1 MLFEK
6 FELSQE
12 LLNGLN
18 DVNYSKPTE
27 LQLRVIPDIL
37 KGKNAV
43 IKARSGMGK
52 DGSYIIPIIE
62 NLNKS
67 SSKDHT
73 RTLIVTPEVE
83 HARKVD
89 EFVWAV
95 GYHAGTHCVSVDM
108 DGDRDEQKEAIKQG
122 VDIVV
127 ANPGRLEE
135 FQKEDSISFEELQY
149 IVIDDA
155 YKMSKMGLISKFE
168 PILEEY
174 ADKTQVLL
182 YSDRMSDELKD
193 LINKHISDPSFF
205 GFEDE
210 LGGTGNKQE
219 EKEESESEEDQKT
232 DRSQEQKQDK
242 STKKEDTSS
251 DGPIEKK
258 RDIPPPEVATDLSQG
273 YILVPP
279 RMKISTLMAH
289 LDETP
294 EDNVLVFT
302 ASKRGTDRLFRVLR
316 KRGITVRSIHERL
329 PKKERER
336 RYSAFKT
343 GEYQFLLITD
353 ISARDIDFD
362 HVKQVINYDV
372 PNSVDEYRYRANLVG
387 SGKANRVVS
396 LVSKQDRD
404 DINSITK
411 EVGNEP
417 VELPLPEK
425 AQEKLKERSKSKS
438 NKKKNK
444 NKRSRGR
451 TKSNNN
457 GNNKKSRN
465 QSNRS
470 NRRSKKKKRGDQPE
484 LPKPSYD
491 KLEGGRVGKSEKTK
505 GEEKEKE
512 KGGVVK
518 FFKKLF
524 SS

>member
-1 MLFEK
+1 MLFEE

-12 LLNGLN
+12 LLNGLK

-27 LQLRVIPDIL
+27 LQIRVIPDIL

-62 NLNKS
+62 NLNKTQ
-67 SSKDHT
+67 SKEHT
-73 RTLIVTPEVE
+73 RTLILTPEVD

-108 DGDRDEQKEAIKQG
+108 DGDRGEQKEAIKQG

-135 FQKEDSISFEELQY
+135 FLEDDSISFQNLEY
-149 IVIDDA
+149 IVLDDA
-155 YKMSKMGLISKFE
+155 YKMAKMGLIAKFE
-168 PILEEY
+168 PILKEY

-182 YSDRMSDELKD
+182 YSDRLHDDLKELID
-193 LINKHISDPSFF
+193 QYISEPSVF
-205 GFEDE
+205 GFEKE
-210 LGGTGNKQE
+210 LGIEDEDETENKKNKEDQAENNSNSEKKENKQ
-219 EKEESESEEDQKT
+219 
-232 DRSQEQKQDK
+232 
-242 STKKEDTSS
+242 STNE
-251 DGPIEKK
+251 PVEKK
-258 RDIPPPEVATDLSQG
+258 RDIPPPTLHDTDLTQG

-336 RYSAFKT
+336 RYKAFKT

-353 ISARDIDFD
+353 ISAKDIDFD

-372 PNSVDEYRYRANLVG
+372 PNSVDEYRYRAGLVG
-387 SGKANRVVS
+387 SGKANRIVS

-404 DINSITK
+404 DINAISK
-411 EVGNEP
+411 EIGSEP
-417 VELPLPEK
+417 AELPLPEK
-425 AQEKLKERSKSKS
+425 AKEKLKERSKSNNNKS
-438 NKKKNK
+438 KNNRGRGRSKSKNKKRSDNTSGSRGKP
-444 NKRSRGR
+444 KRS
-451 TKSNNN
+451 S
-457 GNNKKSRN
+457 
-465 QSNRS
+465 
-470 NRRSKKKKRGDQPE
+470 RRSSKKKRGSEPE

-491 KLEGGRVGKSEKTK
+491 KLDGGRHGSGQ
-505 GEEKEKE
+505 GEEEKDKNKKKE

-518 FFKKLF
+518 FFKNLF
-524 SS
+524 S

>member
-1 MLFEK
+1 LLFEK

-12 LLNGLN
+12 LLNGLK

-27 LQLRVIPDIL
+27 LQVRVIPDIL

-62 NLNKS
+62 NLNKNR
-67 SSKDHT
+67 SKEHT
-73 RTLIVTPEVE
+73 RTLILTPEVD
-83 HARKVD
+83 HARKVH

-95 GYHAGTHCVSVDM
+95 GYHADTHCVSVDM

-135 FQKEDSISFEELQY
+135 FLKDDSISFQDLEY

-155 YKMSKMGLISKFE
+155 YKMSKMGLIPKFE
-168 PILEEY
+168 PILKEF
-174 ADKTQVLL
+174 AKKTQVLL
-182 YSDRMSDELKD
+182 YSDRLNDELKE
-193 LINKHISDPSFF
+193 LIDKYLTEPSVF
-205 GFEDE
+205 GFENE
-210 LGGTGNKQE
+210 LGLESGNTGGKDEQE
-219 EKEESESEEDQKT
+219 EDSP
-232 DRSQEQKQDK
+232 
-242 STKKEDTSS
+242 KEDTVEQPESKNE
-251 DGPIEKK
+251 PVEKK
-258 RDIPPPEVATDLSQG
+258 RDVPPPSLDTDLTQG

-336 RYSAFKT
+336 RYKAFKT

-353 ISARDIDFD
+353 ISAKDIDFD

-372 PNSVDEYRYRANLVG
+372 PNNVDEYRYRAGLVG
-387 SGKANRVVS
+387 SGKANRIVS

-404 DINSITK
+404 DIKAISK
-411 EVGNEP
+411 EIGSEP
-417 VELPLPEK
+417 TELPLPEK
-425 AQEKLKERSKSKS
+425 AKEKLIERSKSNDSKSKNKKRNRGRGRSQSKDKSHGNKRSGS
-438 NKKKNK
+438 NKKKP
-444 NKRSRGR
+444 
-451 TKSNNN
+451 
-457 GNNKKSRN
+457 
-465 QSNRS
+465 NRS
-470 NRRSKKKKRGDQPE
+470 SRRSSKKRGSEPE

-491 KLEGGRVGKSEKTK
+491 KLEGGRHGN
-505 GEEKEKE
+505 EKEKSNDKK

-524 SS
+524 S